1 MRSSIPAKH
10 ADASLQMHADHP
22 YRTHIRSY
30 GSAGKIF
37 SFPGRQVHFHRAIV
51 QNNRYQDQG
60 VVLMMRL
67 SLSA

>member
-1 MRSSIPAKH
+1 
-10 ADASLQMHADHP
+10 MHADHP

-37 SFPGRQVHFHRAIV
+37 SFPGRQAHFHRAIV